1 MTKDLHDPLV
11 YRTIIKLNDEDS
23 LFLFFSDELFL
34 QAFREHGIEHIVN
47 KLTSYDNPVTVQ
59 ELASKV
65 LIKLTGESE
74 SSNTS
79 SSE

>member
-1 MTKDLHDPLV
+1 LFSFLISDP
-11 YRTIIKLNDEDS
+11 
-23 LFLFFSDELFL
+23 LFL

-47 KLTSYDNPVTVQ
+47 KLTSLDNPVTVQ

-65 LIKLTGESE
+65 LMKLTGESE
-74 SSNTS
+74 SSNAS